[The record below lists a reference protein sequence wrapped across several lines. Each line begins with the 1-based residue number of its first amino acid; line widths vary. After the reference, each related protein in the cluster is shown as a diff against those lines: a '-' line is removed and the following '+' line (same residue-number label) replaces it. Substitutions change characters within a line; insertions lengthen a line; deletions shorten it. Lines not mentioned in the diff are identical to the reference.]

1 MGLKIALF
9 SGGKDSVY
17 SAILFW
23 PVDLFVVFDYDFI
36 GLASPHLINLRK
48 SIELAEALSVPVT
61 VLKVHKGSAMKEQ
74 IDFFRKI
81 NASKIIAGDQG
92 VKDHLDYFSKI
103 AEEAGAEL
111 EEPLW
116 AKDPV
121 KLLKEEAS
129 RFSFLIIGVKNGL
142 ESLLCKKVS
151 RENVNYFL
159 RTLEKMKLNPIGE
172 AGEYHTFVY
181 NIYELGVQIKV
192 RCKQKI
198 AINGY
203 KIAFL
208 E

>member
-1 MGLKIALF
+1 MGLKVALF

-17 SAILFW
+17 SAILYW
-23 PVDLFVVFDYDFI
+23 PVDLFVIFDYDFL

-74 IDFFRKI
+74 VDFFRKI

-103 AEEAGAEL
+103 AEESGAEL

-116 AKDPV
+116 AKDPA

-129 RFSFLIIGVKNGL
+129 KLSFLIIGVKDGL
-142 ESLLCKKVS
+142 ESLLCKKVG
-151 RENVNYFL
+151 RKNVNEFF
-159 RTLEKMKLNPIGE
+159 RTLDNIKLNPIGE
-172 AGEYHTFVY
+172 AGEFHTFVY
-181 NIYELGVQIKV
+181 NIYDLGVQIKV
-192 RCKQKI
+192 RCKKKI
-198 AINGY
+198 AVNGY

-208 E
+208 A